1 MANGNIS
8 ETVQGQRFF
17 LVGIGG
23 SGMLP
28 LATILAGRGA
38 IVEGSDRGLDQGR
51 VPAKFDS
58 LIARGIRLHP
68 QDGSGIVSGEQ
79 IVVASAA
86 VEDTVADIVAAT
98 RLGCAR
104 MSRAELLSALFNASD
119 LPIGIAGT
127 SCKSTV
133 TGMIGWILHAMG
145 RDPTVM
151 NGAVMKNFA
160 APDAPFASALV
171 GANRKEGGDA
181 FVSEVDESD
190 GSIARY
196 VPRVAVLNNV
206 SLDHK
211 ALDELR
217 RLFADFAGKAEV
229 VIANVGDAE
238 TAALVAGMAN
248 VVRVAVEAE
257 ADLRAENLVPE
268 PFAIGFDLVIATPSP
283 FGRFAPSSLSRWKRE
298 GAPEAR
304 KGEGETRLR
313 VQLAVPGRHNVA
325 NALAAIAAVVAAG
338 IPPEQAVEAIGGFTG
353 LRRRFDFVGAAGG
366 VAVIDDFG
374 HNPDKIAATLDTLHA
389 FPGRLR
395 ILFQPHGYGPLKVM
409 RRELVESLTQRLRP
423 DDLLVLPDPVY
434 HGGTVN
440 REVTSADIVADLT
453 AAGRDAR
460 HVANRAEAAALLV
473 AEARPGDRIVVMG
486 ARDDTLSLLAAEM
499 LESLRARG

>member
-8 ETVQGQRFF
+8 QTVQGQRFF

-58 LIARGIRLHP
+58 LIARGIRLYP
-68 QDGSGIVSGEQ
+68 QDGSGIVSAEQ

-104 MSRAELLSALFNASD
+104 MSRAELLSALFNASE

-127 SCKSTV
+127 SGKSTV
-133 TGMIGWILHAMG
+133 TGMIGWILHAVG

-171 GANRKEGGDA
+171 GANRREGGDA

-229 VIANVGDAE
+229 VVANVGDAE

-248 VVRVAVEAE
+248 VVTVAVEAE

-268 PFAIGFDLVIATPSP
+268 PFAISFELVARLP
-283 FGRFAPSSLSRWKRE
+283 FGA
-298 GAPEAR
+298 
-304 KGEGETRLR
+304 GEMRR
-313 VQLAVPGRHNVA
+313 HVRLAVPGRHNVA
-325 NALAAIAAVVAAG
+325 NALAAIAAVAAAG

-353 LRRRFDFVGAAGG
+353 LRRRFDFVGEGGG

-499 LESLRARG
+499 LESLRAKG

>member
-68 QDGSGIVSGEQ
+68 QDGSGIVSAEQ

-104 MSRAELLSALFNASD
+104 MSRAELLSTLFNASE

-127 SCKSTV
+127 SGKSTV
-133 TGMIGWILHAMG
+133 TGMIGWILHAAG

-229 VIANVGDAE
+229 VVANVGDAE

-248 VVRVAVEAE
+248 VVTVAVEAE
-257 ADLRAENLVPE
+257 ADLWAENLVPE
-268 PFAIGFDLVIATPSP
+268 PFAISFELVARLP
-283 FGRFAPSSLSRWKRE
+283 FGA
-298 GAPEAR
+298 
-304 KGEGETRLR
+304 GEMRR
-313 VQLAVPGRHNVA
+313 HVRLAVPGRHNVA
-325 NALAAIAAVVAAG
+325 NALAAIAAVAAAG

-499 LESLRARG
+499 LESLRAKG